1 MKWLAST
8 SNRTFFVMP
17 LVIAAFEAVRQQGMP
32 HVAWYGVPLMVW
44 GYAQY
49 RFVGRYRTHLG
60 GGGPGLAVP
69 PERLVTTG
77 VYAWLRNPMYA
88 GHLVYLAGAALLF
101 RSWFGAALW
110 IAHAVW
116 FDLRVRKD
124 ERRLRTLFGEPYETY
139 CGRVGRWLPRPW

>member
-1 MKWLAST
+1 MSWLAST

-17 LVIAAFEAVRQQGMP
+17 LLIAAFEAARQHGMP
-32 HVAWYGVPLMVW
+32 HLAWYGVPLMAW

-49 RFVGRYRTHLG
+49 HIVGRYRTRLG

-77 VYAWLRNPMYA
+77 PYAWLRNPMYA
-88 GHLVYLAGAALLF
+88 GHLVYLAGAALVL

-124 ERRLRTLFGEPYETY
+124 ERRLRGLFVESYEAY
-139 CGRVGRWLPRPW
+139 CRRVARWLPGLW